1 MIVPSVSG
9 DHDYSLLA
17 LGRDPAR
24 DSLIATISGVK
35 IRAVT
40 LGVDLPAPRVE
51 AEPFHRAAEF
61 LREARNAFQTVGLEV
76 QTTRIAG
83 PELGSTLSRMDLAA
97 FTAWAAETEATARS
111 AGVDYLSLGRVPG
124 NCANVVERIVAPV
137 LAAGEVAS
145 ISADLIADG
154 LPRIEMAVA
163 CARAV
168 RELSAAT
175 PQGFGSFRFAATA
188 NCPANIP
195 FLPAAYH
202 CGGEPRF
209 SVAVQAADVVLEA
222 VHGPGTLEQ
231 IEERLVTAL
240 EGATRPAERVGHELA
255 ARFGYPFVGID
266 LSPAPAPGDDV
277 SIAGA
282 VEAAGV
288 ERFGAPGTVYLAA
301 MITRAIRRTR
311 ISRSGFSGLMLPVL
325 EDSVLARRMSE
336 RHLSV
341 HELLLYSSVCGT
353 GLDTV
358 PLPGDVSEAE
368 LAGIYLDVAA
378 LSVALGGKPLTVR
391 LLPVPGSSPGDP
403 TTFTFEY
410 FHNTRVP
417 AAANA
422 GIEGKLARSP

>member
-1 MIVPSVSG
+1 MIV
-9 DHDYSLLA
+9 
-17 LGRDPAR
+17 
-24 DSLIATISGVK
+24 TISGVK

-40 LGVDLPAPRVE
+40 LGMDLPAPRVE
-51 AEPFHRAAEF
+51 AEPFKRAAKF
-61 LREARNAFQTVGLEV
+61 LREAREAFRAAGLEV

-83 PELGSTLSRMDLAA
+83 PELGPTLSRMDLEA
-97 FTAWAAETEATARS
+97 FGAWAAETEATCRS
-111 AGVDYLSLGRVPG
+111 FGVEYLSLGRIPTDRED
-124 NCANVVERIVAPV
+124 VVERIVPPV

-145 ISADLIADG
+145 VSADLIADG
-154 LPRIEMAVA
+154 LPSVAMAVA

-168 RELSAAT
+168 RELSTRT

-202 CGGEPRF
+202 CGGQPRF

-222 VHGPGTLEQ
+222 VRGPGTLEQ
-231 IEERLVTAL
+231 VEERLVTAL
-240 EGATRPAERVGHELA
+240 ERAARSAEQVAQELA
-255 ARFGYPFVGID
+255 ARFGHPLVGID
-266 LSPAPAPGDDV
+266 LSPAPAPVDDV
-277 SIAGA
+277 SIGGA

-288 ERFGAPGTVYLAA
+288 ERFGAPGTVYVAA

-325 EDSVLARRMSE
+325 EDSILAQRMSE

-391 LLPVPGSSPGDP
+391 LLPVPGTSPGDS
-403 TTFTFEY
+403 TTYNFEY

-417 AAANA
+417 SVANA
-422 GIEGKLARSP
+422 GIEGILARSP